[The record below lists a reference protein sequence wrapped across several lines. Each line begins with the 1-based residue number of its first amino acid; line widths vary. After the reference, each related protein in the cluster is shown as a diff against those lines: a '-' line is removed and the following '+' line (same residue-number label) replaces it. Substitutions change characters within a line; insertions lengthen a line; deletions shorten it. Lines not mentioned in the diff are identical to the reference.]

1 MEACGS
7 WVVLYPEVPLLA
19 RQWERLVVNWL
30 GLERTGYVAECSS
43 QSSLNRTLVV
53 LWLLRSDLP
62 GSGLAPKLAGQ
73 WSMMGEHG
81 LGVVCHGRSVTLTC
95 IRPLSVALFAG
106 LYLAH

>member
-1 MEACGS
+1 M
-7 WVVLYPEVPLLA
+7 A

-43 QSSLNRTLVV
+43 QSSLSRTLVV
-53 LWLLRSDLP
+53 LWLPRSDLP
-62 GSGLAPKLAGQ
+62 GSGLAPKLVGQ

-81 LGVVCHGRSVTLTC
+81 LGVVFNGRSVALTC